1 MNINDDN
8 PESFKAKDDYKN
20 INTSNNLY
28 LSPNSTGRIFSVQP
42 INVNRNNNLM
52 SKKIIKTKQ
61 KIKLK

>member
-1 MNINDDN
+1 LNINDDN
-8 PESFKAKDDYKN
+8 HESFKTKDDYKN
-20 INTSNNLY
+20 VNTSNNLY
-28 LSPNSTGRIFSVQP
+28 RSPNSTGRIFSVQP